1 MWGLEN
7 NWYIKSVRLNG
18 EEVLDKELQ
27 IEKTSNGK
35 LDVVLSSASSQ
46 LEGSVSGPD
55 GPVVGARVFLSPEP
69 STPYNKMRSQRSS
82 TDQSGHFSFAGV
94 PPGAYRVRAKCRSAA
109 RELRSEPKDISLS
122 ELDHKSLQ
130 LTLVTPPAE

>member
-35 LDVVLSSASSQ
+35 LDVVLSSASSR
-46 LEGSVSGPD
+46 L
-55 GPVVGARVFLSPEP
+55 
-69 STPYNKMRSQRSS
+69 
-82 TDQSGHFSFAGV
+82 
-94 PPGAYRVRAKCRSAA
+94 
-109 RELRSEPKDISLS
+109 
-122 ELDHKSLQ
+122 
-130 LTLVTPPAE
+130 